1 MIDYRLGKGIRISI
15 IFNKCFKGLIAPTS
29 KIENLIEIFG
39 LRKSNQSWQEYSTPK
54 AKDVQKYIYFISFSS
69 FYRGL
74 RNMFLNKINN
84 FE

>member
-39 LRKSNQSWQEYSTPK
+39 LRKSNQS
-54 AKDVQKYIYFISFSS
+54 
-69 FYRGL
+69 
-74 RNMFLNKINN
+74 
-84 FE
+84 